1 MRGGADPYQRR
12 QLLQPE
18 LGRVDGWRKGQK
30 GRGGRA
36 TRLMMD
42 ERLHQCGWLF
52 RGFHS
57 GRGGQATGRAAR
69 SSRGGGS
76 SLHLKS
82 FRNLS
87 RDKRK

>member
-1 MRGGADPYQRR
+1 
-12 QLLQPE
+12 
-18 LGRVDGWRKGQK
+18 
-30 GRGGRA
+30 
-36 TRLMMD
+36 MD

-69 SSRGGGS
+69 SGGGGGSAWS

-87 RDKRK
+87 RGKRK